1 MGRQGLERKWI
12 EHRVLAQ
19 DGRLSHLAERF
30 NKVFLPFTPGEQRL
44 SISGEG
50 IEGEYRR
57 VLLGDS
63 LEVRWETMRSEREL
77 SLSAHTRGDAWMFYF
92 SPSVAFSWNEE
103 RSGARWTIDPKRFVV
118 IRVRDAIESMTL
130 RPGLESSGVSLVVRA
145 DRMACFAGSEPALGL
160 EGDPAYSGRTFAVT
174 GDIRRALSEL
184 GHCPLRGGVRRL
196 FLEAKALEL
205 IALAMDQASGSSPAA
220 RITRTERQA
229 LERVKALID
238 EDIACSLTIGELAR
252 CGHINECSLKRA
264 FKCVYGCPIHGYIL
278 DRRMRA
284 ARKLLEEGRGVAE
297 TALCVGYGDVGG
309 FTRAF
314 RKKYGRTPGS
324 VGRRL
329 ETLSPVLP

>member
-1 MGRQGLERKWI
+1 MERQCLERQWI

-19 DGRLSHLAERF
+19 DERLSRLAERF
-30 NKVFLPFTPGEQRL
+30 NEAFPPFASGEQHL
-44 SISGEG
+44 CLSGEG

-57 VLLGDS
+57 ILLSES
-63 LEVRWETMRSEREL
+63 LEVRWETMCSEREMT
-77 SLSAHTRGDAWMFYF
+77 LSAHTRGDAYLFYF

-103 RSGARWTIDPKRFVV
+103 CSGARWTIDSKRFVV

-130 RPGLESSGVSLVVRA
+130 RPGLESSGVSLVVHA
-145 DRMACFAGSEPALGL
+145 ERMARFTGDISALGL
-160 EGDPAYSGRTFAVT
+160 DGGRGYSGHTLEVT

-184 GHCPLRGGVRRL
+184 RHCSLRGGGRRL
-196 FLEAKALEL
+196 FLEAKALEVV
-205 IALAMDQASGSSPAA
+205 ALALDQASGGSSAA

-238 EDIACSLTIGELAR
+238 EDVARSLTIGELAR

-309 FTRAF
+309 FARAF
-314 RKKYGRTPGS
+314 RKKYGCTPGS